1 MAKVIFIS
9 KHSSLC
15 IMREPVE
22 VTRSVNG
29 VMQIM
34 KEDRIPFKF
43 NNGQLILT
51 DEDEIKELRKA
62 RNYGVLFEEVPSK
75 VVQEAE
81 KKTVEDIKEEV
92 KTGNKF
98 IPEEAIDDMIS
109 EDEATHTKPDIE
121 AIDEVLEV
129 VEDVSSFNQAQAYL
143 REHYGLEF
151 KDVNTKAEIK
161 AQIERLGIDFPN
173 YDL

>member
-9 KHSSLC
+9 QHLSLS

-34 KEDRIPFKF
+34 KEDRVPFKF
-43 NNGQLILT
+43 KNGQLILT
-51 DEDEIKELRKA
+51 DKDEIKELRKA
-62 RNYGVLFEEVPSK
+62 RNYGVLFEEVHSD
-75 VVQEAE
+75 VVNEAE
-81 KKTVEDIKEEV
+81 KTTVEDIKKEV
-92 KTGNKF
+92 ATGNKF
-98 IPEEAIDDMIS
+98 IPEEAIDDIIS
-109 EDEATHTKPDIE
+109 EDEATYTEPDI
-121 AIDEVLEV
+121 AIETELEV
-129 VEDVSSFNQAQAYL
+129 VAEVTSFYQAQTYL
-143 REHYGLEF
+143 REHYNLDF

>member
-1 MAKVIFIS
+1 MAKVIFIT
-9 KHSSLC
+9 KHPSLS

-34 KEDRIPFKF
+34 KEDRVPFKF
-43 NNGQLILT
+43 KNGQLILT
-51 DEDEIKELRKA
+51 DKDEIKEVRKA
-62 RNYGVLFEEVPSK
+62 RNNGVLFEEVHSD
-75 VVQEAE
+75 VVNEAE
-81 KKTVEDIKEEV
+81 KTTVEDIKKEV
-92 KTGNKF
+92 ATGNKF

-109 EDEATHTKPDIE
+109 EDGATHTEPNIE
-121 AIDEVLEV
+121 AIETELEV
-129 VEDVSSFNQAQAYL
+129 VVEVTSFNQAQTYL
-143 REHYGLEF
+143 RKHYDLEF